1 MGLDPFNTKPVNH
14 VYSQGVAS
22 IQTSYLQSISGVDM
36 PVSKER
42 GMQRPPARPRR
53 PATRPRYRS
62 NKITAVRAGRSKLMF
77 WPSSVMVEAGTTC
90 GVAP

>member
-36 PVSKER
+36 RVSKER
-42 GMQRPPARPRR
+42 GMQRPGAHAKTGNAPPAI
-53 PATRPRYRS
+53 ATTKSPLSGRVDRS
-62 NKITAVRAGRSKLMF
+62 
-77 WPSSVMVEAGTTC
+77 
-90 GVAP
+90 

>member
-42 GMQRPPARPRR
+42 GMQRPSGGPRK
-53 PATRPRYRS
+53 PATHPAIAATKSSLSERADRS
-62 NKITAVRAGRSKLMF
+62 
-77 WPSSVMVEAGTTC
+77 
-90 GVAP
+90 